1 MPSEVG
7 VPQGLKFEA
16 RNLSCTFGHGKKL
29 VAAVD
34 NVTFSIKDR
43 DIVSLVGQSGCGKT
57 VLAKM
62 LLRLERPT
70 SGELLFNS
78 KPIDDARDPRDH
90 WRECEPSFRIRSRPS
105 ISFHDPRPA
114 QGSFTL
120 FKVKPSNAEMEE
132 RVDQALLAVNIKPKE
147 IEGKYPFE
155 LSGGQ
160 MQRMLLARIFILK
173 PQVLIA
179 DEPTSMVDACS
190 RASILDYL
198 MKLKQELSMTIVFV
212 THDIGLAYYVSDS
225 IFIMHKGK
233 IVEQGPPDEVTQTP
247 SSDSPTRQLLDDI
260 PGIQPRSGIKK
271 RAGKGARFP
280 RAPEHKVVNEASGKP
295 LSSAPWTCHANRGP
309 SSSSCAQQPRWR
321 GSG

>member
-1 MPSEVG
+1 MPSETSPG
-7 VPQGLKFEA
+7 SKFEA

-29 VAAVD
+29 VTAVD
-34 NVTFSIKDR
+34 NVTFKIKDR

-62 LLRLERPT
+62 LLRLERPS
-70 SGELLFNS
+70 SGELLFNG
-78 KPIDDARDPRDH
+78 KPIDDERDPRDH
-90 WRECEPSFRIRSRPS
+90 WRQVQAVFQDPFSAFNQFFTIR
-105 ISFHDPRPA
+105 A
-114 QGSFTL
+114 QLKSSFTL
-120 FKVKPSNAEMEE
+120 FKEKPSNAEMEE

-233 IVEQGPPDEVTQTP
+233 IVEQGPPDQVTQTP
-247 SSDSPTRQLLDDI
+247 SSDLTKQLLDDI
-260 PGIQPRSGIKK
+260 PNVNREWIK
-271 RAGKGARFP
+271 RASRDRVA
-280 RAPEHKVVNEASGKP
+280 
-295 LSSAPWTCHANRGP
+295 
-309 SSSSCAQQPRWR
+309 
-321 GSG
+321 